1 MKKGFRETML
11 QLVLSPVNL
20 FLNDNYQVVSQRLC
34 GCIVEVLLHLKL
46 NSFLVGI
53 FLLCKGFIEAYES

>member
-20 FLNDNYQVVSQRLC
+20 FLNDNYQVVRQCLC
-34 GCIVEVLLHLKL
+34 GCIVEVVLVVKL
-46 NSFLVGI
+46 NPFLVGI
-53 FLLCKGFIEAYES
+53 FLLCKGFIKARES